1 MIKKQ
6 LKKRIIG
13 TRMPALL
20 ASVYDKAARMVI
32 DSYYIPTAEEVINV
46 LSQIKTDSPETDR
59 RILDLGTGPG
69 YLPIEIAKRV
79 RDYQIDGIDPLLK
92 LIKIARVNAIR
103 AGVRERVHFE
113 VGDANKLR
121 FKENSYDMIV
131 STGAFH
137 ELKNPIKVLNECYR
151 VLKPGGEVFIHDP
164 ARVSAGLER
173 EKWMDS
179 LNFLEKITYR
189 FFTLFRKFKPPRTY
203 SQKEAEEMISATKFK
218 EYHIEEHLIKGT
230 RELKIKLRKK

>member
-13 TRMPALL
+13 TKMPALL
-20 ASVYDKAARMVI
+20 SSIYDKAARMVI
-32 DSYYIPTAEEVINV
+32 DSYYIPTAKEVIAV
-46 LSQIKTDSPETDR
+46 LSQIKTISLETDR

-69 YLPIEIAKRV
+69 YLLIEIAKRV
-79 RDYQIDGIDPLLK
+79 HNFQIDGIDPILK
-92 LIKIARVNAIR
+92 LIKIARKNAIR
-103 AGVRERVHFE
+103 AGVGDRIHFE

-151 VLKPGGEVFIHDP
+151 VLKLGGEVFIHDP
-164 ARVSAGLER
+164 ARVSAGVEKK
-173 EKWMDS
+173 KWMDS
-179 LNFLEKITYR
+179 LNFLEKVTYR
-189 FFTLFRKFKPPRTY
+189 MFTLFRKFKPPQTY
-203 SQKEAEEMISATKFK
+203 SQKEAEEMIAATKFK
-218 EYHIEEHLIKGT
+218 EYHIEEHWIKGT
-230 RELKIKLRKK
+230 RELKIKLKK

>member
-13 TRMPALL
+13 TKMPVLL
-20 ASVYDKAARMVI
+20 SSIYDKAARMVI
-32 DSYYIPTAEEVINV
+32 DSYYIPTAKEVIDV
-46 LSQIKTDSPETDR
+46 LSQIKTGSLETDR

-69 YLPIEIAKRV
+69 YLLIEIAKRV
-79 RDYQIDGIDPLLK
+79 HNFQIDGIDPLLK
-92 LIKIARVNAIR
+92 LIKIARENAIR
-103 AGVRERVHFE
+103 AGVGDRINFE

-151 VLKPGGEVFIHDP
+151 VLKSGGEVFIHDP
-164 ARVSAGLER
+164 ARVSAGVER
-173 EKWMDS
+173 KKWKDS
-179 LNFLEKITYR
+179 LNFLEKVTYR
-189 FFTLFRKFKPPRTY
+189 LFTLFRKFKPPQTY
-203 SQKEAEEMISATKFK
+203 SQKEAEEMIATTRFK
-218 EYHIEEHLIKGT
+218 QYHIEEHWIKGT
-230 RELKIKLRKK
+230 RELKIKLKK